1 MSSSA
6 IPLHR
11 SDLLAWAM
19 LGVWLVGTS
28 LALYWYPSE
37 SGQLFE
43 QPDRPFSAPDQLRLE
58 EWFRRTLMGQVSGTK
73 TTVVHLYR
81 AGCACNEAAE
91 AELTTLINRY
101 QGKGVRFLAAP
112 LADSKEES
120 VLGLPQLRADS
131 APPTVATLKSAPA
144 LFIFGAD
151 GRLLYYGPYSDS
163 AWCGGLGGQLVVPA
177 LDRALIGRESA
188 RPIAARGCF
197 CT

>member
-1 MSSSA
+1 MSSSV
-6 IPLHR
+6 ISLHR

-28 LALYWYPSE
+28 VALYSYPSE

-43 QPDRPFSAPDQLRLE
+43 QPDRPFSPADRLRLE
-58 EWFRRTLMGQVSGTK
+58 EWFRRTLMGQVSSSG

-81 AGCACNEAAE
+81 PGCACNEAAE
-91 AELTTLINRY
+91 AELTALIKRY
-101 QGKGVRFLAAP
+101 EGKGVRFFAAS
-112 LADSKEES
+112 LADSKEGS
-120 VLGLPQLRADS
+120 VMGLQLLRGDS
-131 APPTVATLKSAPA
+131 APPAVATLKSAPA

-151 GRLLYYGPYSDS
+151 GRLLYYGPYRDS

>member
-1 MSSSA
+1 
-6 IPLHR
+6 L
-11 SDLLAWAM
+11 
-19 LGVWLVGTS
+19 
-28 LALYWYPSE
+28 YPSE

-58 EWFRRTLMGQVSGTK
+58 EWFRRVLMGPVSAAG

-81 AGCACNEAAE
+81 PGCACNEAAE
-91 AELTTLINRY
+91 EELATLVKRY
-101 QGKGVRFLAAP
+101 QGKGVRFFAASLAEA
-112 LADSKEES
+112 KEES
-120 VLGLPQLRADS
+120 LMGLPLLHGNS
-131 APPTVATLKSAPA
+131 APPVVATLKSAPA

-163 AWCGGLGGQLVVPA
+163 AWCGGIGGQLVVPA
-177 LDRALIGRESA
+177 LDRALNGRESA